1 MSAMT
6 SKLQAGEVHL
16 VRFHPSYG
24 AEFQKYRP
32 AVVVSS
38 AVVDPRFVLIAPF
51 STNLRIL
58 NPDYEFVVKAG
69 ATLQKDSVLLSWYLW
84 TIDTRRLVKKLGVLD
99 DKDQKRLRACLT
111 TLLTS

>member
-1 MSAMT
+1 MAN
-6 SKLQAGEVHL
+6 KLQAGDIYL

-32 AVVVSS
+32 AVVVST
-38 AVVDPRFVLIAPF
+38 AIIDPRFVLIAPF
-51 STNLRIL
+51 STNLHVL
-58 NPDYEFVVKAG
+58 NPDYEFIVRAG

-84 TIDTRRLVKKLGVLD
+84 TIDTRRLVKKLGTLG
-99 DKDQKRLRACLT
+99 DKDKKRLYTCLT